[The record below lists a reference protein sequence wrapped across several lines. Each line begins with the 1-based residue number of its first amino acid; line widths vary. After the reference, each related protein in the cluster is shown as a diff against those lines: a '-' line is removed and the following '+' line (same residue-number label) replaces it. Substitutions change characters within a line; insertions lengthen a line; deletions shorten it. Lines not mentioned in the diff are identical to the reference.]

1 MSVKIELTNYGIK
14 RIRQGNPLIQVEDL
28 KQKIKE
34 IPLEWVTFVDHNHK
48 YVATGYLGKQN
59 KGFGWVLDQ
68 AQRPIDQH
76 FFEEKFQLALEQR
89 QAFFN
94 DETTTAFRLF
104 NGEGDGIG
112 GVTVDYYAD
121 YLVISWYN
129 ETIYHFKQMI
139 VASLLAIFT
148 EAKGV
153 VEKIRFKSALKESH
167 WLAGEKP
174 QEPLVVL
181 ENGVSYA
188 VYLDEGYMTGIFLDQ
203 KEVRGRLTEGMA
215 AGKKV
220 LNMFSY
226 TGAFSVAA
234 AYGGATETTSVDL
247 AQRSLPKTQEQFEIN
262 GLPLE
267 QQKIIVMDTFDYFRY
282 AARKN
287 FHYDLIILDP
297 PSFARNKKKTFSV
310 AKDYGRLIEDSV
322 EILTEEGMI
331 IASTNAANLSVKKF
345 KQAIETALENK
356 QVNYQLVESYRLP
369 ADFPASDFEESNY
382 LKVLFYKVLKA

>member
-1 MSVKIELTNYGIK
+1 MRVKIELTNYGIK
-14 RIRQGNPLIQVEDL
+14 RIQQGNPLIQAEDL
-28 KQKIKE
+28 KVNIKK
-34 IPLEWVTFVDHNHK
+34 IPLEWVHFVDNKNK
-48 YVATGYLGKQN
+48 YIATGYLGKQN
-59 KGFGWVLDQ
+59 KGFGWVIDQ
-68 AQRPIDQH
+68 TQRPIDQT
-76 FFEEKFQLALEQR
+76 FFMEKFQLAIAKR
-89 QAFFN
+89 QSFFA

-104 NGEGDGIG
+104 NGEGDGVG
-112 GVTVDYYAD
+112 GITIDYYAD

-129 ETIYHFKQMI
+129 ETIHYFKKMI
-139 VASLLAIFT
+139 VDSLLQVFPN
-148 EAKGV
+148 AKGV
-153 VEKIRFKSALKESH
+153 VEKIRFKSELEESR

-174 QEPLVVL
+174 QEPLIVL

-203 KEVRGRLTEGMA
+203 KEVRGRLTEGLA
-215 AGKKV
+215 AGQKV

-234 AYGGATETTSVDL
+234 AYGGALETTSVDL
-247 AQRSLPKTQEQFEIN
+247 AQRSLPKTQEQFEVN

-287 FHYDLIILDP
+287 LSYNLIVLDP

-322 EILTEEGMI
+322 DILTEEGMI
-331 IASTNAANLSVKKF
+331 IASTNAANLPLKKF
-345 KQAIETALENK
+345 KKSIETALSNK
-356 QVNYQLVESYRLP
+356 NVSYRLTESYRLP
-369 ADFPASDFEESNY
+369 ADFPASQFEESNY
-382 LKVLFYKVLKA
+382 LKVLFYSIKK

>member
-1 MSVKIELTNYGIK
+1 MKIELNNYGIK
-14 RIRQGNPLIQVEDL
+14 RIRQGNPLIQAEDL
-28 KQKIKE
+28 KQDIKK
-34 IPLEWVTFVDHNHK
+34 IPLEWIEFVDNKNK

-59 KGFGWVLDQ
+59 KGFGWIVDQ
-68 AQRPIDQH
+68 TQRPIDQA
-76 FFEEKFQLALEQR
+76 FLKEKFQQAIDQR
-89 QAFFN
+89 QAFFA

-104 NGEGDGIG
+104 NGEGDGFG

-129 ETIYHFKQMI
+129 QTIYHFQKMI
-139 VASLLAIFT
+139 VDGFLSVFPN
-148 EAKGV
+148 AKGV
-153 VEKIRFKSALKESH
+153 VEKIRFKSDLKESR

-174 QEPLVVL
+174 TEPLIVL

-203 KEVRGRLTEGMA
+203 KEVRGRLTEGLA

-234 AYGGATETTSVDL
+234 AYGGALETTSVDL
-247 AQRSLPKTQEQFEIN
+247 AQRSLPKTQEQFEVN

-282 AARKN
+282 AVRKN
-287 FHYDLIILDP
+287 LSYNLIILDP

-331 IASTNAANLSVKKF
+331 IASTNAANLPIKKF
-345 KQAIETALENK
+345 QQAIEAALKKKN
-356 QVNYQLVESYRLP
+356 VNFRLTESYRLP
-369 ADFPASDFEESNY
+369 ADFPVSNFEESNY
-382 LKVLFYKVLKA
+382 LKVLFYRIKK

>member
-1 MSVKIELTNYGIK
+1 MKIELNNYGIK
-14 RIRQGNPLIQVEDL
+14 RIRQGNPLIQAEDL
-28 KQKIKE
+28 KQNIKKI
-34 IPLEWVTFVDHNHK
+34 PFEWVEFVDNKNK

-59 KGFGWVLDQ
+59 KGFGWVIDQ
-68 AQRPIDQH
+68 TQRPIDQA
-76 FFEEKFQLALEQR
+76 FFMEKLQYAFDQR
-89 QAFFN
+89 QAFFA
-94 DETTTAFRLF
+94 DEMTTAFRIF
-104 NGEGDGIG
+104 NGEGDGFG

-129 ETIYHFKQMI
+129 ETIYHFKNMI
-139 VASLLAIFT
+139 VDSLLKVFPN
-148 EAKGV
+148 AKGL
-153 VEKIRFKSALKESH
+153 VEKIRFKSDLTESR

-174 QEPLVVL
+174 QEPLIVL

-203 KEVRGRLTEGMA
+203 KEVRGRLTEGLA
-215 AGKKV
+215 AGQKV

-234 AYGGATETTSVDL
+234 AYGGALETTSVDL
-247 AQRSLPKTQEQFEIN
+247 AQRSLPKTQEQFEVN
-262 GLPLE
+262 GLSLE

-287 FHYDLIILDP
+287 LRYNLIILDP

-322 EILTEEGMI
+322 DILSDEGMI
-331 IASTNAANLSVKKF
+331 IASTNAANLSIKKF
-345 KQAIETALENK
+345 KQAIETALRNK
-356 QVNYQLVESYRLP
+356 NVNYQLTESYRLP
-369 ADFPASDFEESNY
+369 ADFPASNFEESNY
-382 LKVLFYKVLKA
+382 LKVLFYTIKK

>member
-1 MSVKIELTNYGIK
+1 MRLKIELNNYGIK
-14 RIRQGNPLIQVEDL
+14 RIRQGNPLIQAEDL
-28 KQKIKE
+28 KQDIKK
-34 IPLEWVTFVDHNHK
+34 IPLEWIEFVDNKNK

-59 KGFGWVLDQ
+59 KGFGWIVDQ
-68 AQRPIDQH
+68 TQRPIDQA
-76 FFEEKFQLALEQR
+76 FLKEKFQQAIDQR
-89 QAFFN
+89 QAFFA

-104 NGEGDGIG
+104 NGEGDGFG

-129 ETIYHFKQMI
+129 QTIYHFQKMI
-139 VASLLAIFT
+139 VDGFLSVFPN
-148 EAKGV
+148 AKGV
-153 VEKIRFKSALKESH
+153 VEKIRFKSDLKESR

-174 QEPLVVL
+174 TEPLIVL

-203 KEVRGRLTEGMA
+203 KEVRGRLTEGLA

-226 TGAFSVAA
+226 TGAFSVVA
-234 AYGGATETTSVDL
+234 AYGGALETTSVDL
-247 AQRSLPKTQEQFEIN
+247 AQRSLPKTQEQFEVN

-282 AARKN
+282 AVRKN
-287 FHYDLIILDP
+287 LSYNLIILDP

-331 IASTNAANLSVKKF
+331 IASTNAANLPIKKF
-345 KQAIETALENK
+345 QQAIEAALKKKN
-356 QVNYQLVESYRLP
+356 VNFRLTESYRLP
-369 ADFPASDFEESNY
+369 ADFPVSNFEESNY
-382 LKVLFYKVLKA
+382 LKVLFYRIKK

>member
-1 MSVKIELTNYGIK
+1 MRLKIELNNYGIK
-14 RIRQGNPLIQVEDL
+14 RIRQGNPLIQAEDL
-28 KQKIKE
+28 KQDIKK
-34 IPLEWVTFVDHNHK
+34 IPLEWIEFVDNKNK

-59 KGFGWVLDQ
+59 KGFGWVVDQ
-68 AQRPIDQH
+68 TQRPIDQA
-76 FFEEKFQLALEQR
+76 FLKEKFQQAIDQR
-89 QAFFN
+89 QAFFA

-104 NGEGDGIG
+104 NGEGDGFG

-129 ETIYHFKQMI
+129 QTIYHFQKMI
-139 VASLLAIFT
+139 VDGFLSVFPN
-148 EAKGV
+148 AKGV
-153 VEKIRFKSALKESH
+153 VEKIRFKSDLKESR

-174 QEPLVVL
+174 TEPLIVL

-203 KEVRGRLTEGMA
+203 KEVRGRLTEGFA

-234 AYGGATETTSVDL
+234 AYGGSLETTSVDL
-247 AQRSLPKTQEQFEIN
+247 AQRSLPKTQEQFEVN

-282 AARKN
+282 AVRKN
-287 FHYDLIILDP
+287 LSYNLIILDP

-331 IASTNAANLSVKKF
+331 IASTNAANLPIKKF
-345 KQAIETALENK
+345 QQAIEAALKKKN
-356 QVNYQLVESYRLP
+356 VNFRLTESYRLP
-369 ADFPASDFEESNY
+369 ADFPVSNFEESNY
-382 LKVLFYKVLKA
+382 LKVLFYRIKK

>member
-1 MSVKIELTNYGIK
+1 M
-14 RIRQGNPLIQVEDL
+14 
-28 KQKIKE
+28 
-34 IPLEWVTFVDHNHK
+34 
-48 YVATGYLGKQN
+48 
-59 KGFGWVLDQ
+59 
-68 AQRPIDQH
+68 
-76 FFEEKFQLALEQR
+76 EKFQLAIAKR
-89 QAFFN
+89 QSFFV

-104 NGEGDGIG
+104 NGEGDGVG
-112 GVTVDYYAD
+112 GITIDYYAD

-129 ETIYHFKQMI
+129 ETIHYFKKMI
-139 VASLLAIFT
+139 VDSLLQVFPN
-148 EAKGV
+148 AKGV
-153 VEKIRFKSALKESH
+153 VEKIRFKSELEESR

-174 QEPLVVL
+174 QEPLIVL

-203 KEVRGRLTEGMA
+203 KEVRGRLTEGLA
-215 AGKKV
+215 AGQKV

-234 AYGGATETTSVDL
+234 AYGGALETTSVDL
-247 AQRSLPKTQEQFEIN
+247 AQRSLPKTQEQFEVN

-287 FHYDLIILDP
+287 LSYNLIVLDP

-322 EILTEEGMI
+322 DILTEEGMI
-331 IASTNAANLSVKKF
+331 IASTNAANLPLKKF
-345 KQAIETALENK
+345 KKSIETALSNK
-356 QVNYQLVESYRLP
+356 NVSYRLTESYRLP
-369 ADFPASDFEESNY
+369 ADFPASQFEESNY
-382 LKVLFYKVLKA
+382 LKVLFYSIKK

>member
-1 MSVKIELTNYGIK
+1 MRVKIELTNYGIK
-14 RIRQGNPLIQVEDL
+14 RIQQGNPLIQAEDL
-28 KQKIKE
+28 KVNIEK
-34 IPLEWVTFVDHNHK
+34 IPLEWVHFVDNKNK
-48 YVATGYLGKQN
+48 YIATGYLGKQN
-59 KGFGWVLDQ
+59 KGFGWVIDQ
-68 AQRPIDQH
+68 TQRPIDLA
-76 FFEEKFQLALEQR
+76 FFMEKFQQAIAKR
-89 QAFFN
+89 QSFFA

-104 NGEGDGIG
+104 NGEGDGLG
-112 GVTVDYYAD
+112 GLTVDYYAD

-129 ETIYHFKQMI
+129 ETIHYFKKMI
-139 VASLLAIFT
+139 VDSLLQVFPN
-148 EAKGV
+148 AKGV
-153 VEKIRFKSALKESH
+153 VEKIRFKSELEESR

-174 QEPLVVL
+174 QEPLIVL

-203 KEVRGRLTEGMA
+203 KEVRGRLTEGLA
-215 AGKKV
+215 AGQKV

-234 AYGGATETTSVDL
+234 AYGGALETTSVDL
-247 AQRSLPKTQEQFEIN
+247 AQRSLPKTQEQFEVN

-287 FHYDLIILDP
+287 LSYNLIVLDP

-322 EILTEEGMI
+322 DILTEEGMI
-331 IASTNAANLSVKKF
+331 IASTNAANLPLKKF
-345 KQAIETALENK
+345 KKSIETALSNK
-356 QVNYQLVESYRLP
+356 NVSYRLTESYRLP
-369 ADFPASDFEESNY
+369 ADFPASQFEESNY
-382 LKVLFYKVLKA
+382 LKVLFYSIKK

>member
-14 RIRQGNPLIQVEDL
+14 RIRQGNPLIQEEDL
-28 KQKIKE
+28 KQKINE
-34 IPLEWVTFVDHNHK
+34 IPLEWVTFVDNRNK

-68 AQRPIDQH
+68 TQRPIDQA
-76 FFEEKFQLALEQR
+76 FFMETFQQAIQQR
-89 QAFFN
+89 QPFFA
-94 DETTTAFRLF
+94 DETTNAFRLF
-104 NGEGDGIG
+104 NGEGDGFG

-129 ETIYHFKQMI
+129 ATIYHFQKLI
-139 VASLLAIFT
+139 VDSLLAVFPS
-148 EAKGV
+148 AKGV
-153 VEKIRFKSALKESH
+153 VEKIRFKSELKESR

-174 QEPLVVL
+174 QEPLIVL

-203 KEVRGRLTEGMA
+203 KEVRGRLTEGLA
-215 AGKKV
+215 AGQKV

-234 AYGGATETTSVDL
+234 AYGGALETTSVDL
-247 AQRSLPKTQEQFEIN
+247 AQRSLPKTQEQFEVN

-282 AARKN
+282 AVRKGLSYN
-287 FHYDLIILDP
+287 LIILDP

-322 EILTEEGMI
+322 DILSEEGMI
-331 IASTNAANLSVKKF
+331 IASTNAANFPIKKF
-345 KQAIETALENK
+345 KQAIETAFKNK
-356 QVNYQLVESYRLP
+356 NVRYQLSESYWLP
-369 ADFPASDFEESNY
+369 ADFPASNFEESNY
-382 LKVLFYKVLKA
+382 LKVLFYTVKK

>member
-1 MSVKIELTNYGIK
+1 MRVKIELNNYGIK

-28 KQKIKE
+28 KQNIKK
-34 IPLEWVTFVDHNHK
+34 IPLEWVEFVDNKNK

-59 KGFGWVLDQ
+59 KGFGWVIDQ
-68 AQRPIDQH
+68 TQRPIDQA
-76 FFEEKFQLALEQR
+76 FLIEKFQQALDQR
-89 QAFFN
+89 QAFFA
-94 DETTTAFRLF
+94 DDTTTAFRLF
-104 NGEGDGIG
+104 NGEGDGFG

-129 ETIYHFKQMI
+129 ETIYHFQRLI
-139 VASLLAIFT
+139 LDSWLEVFPN
-148 EAKGV
+148 AKGV
-153 VEKIRFKSALKESH
+153 VEKIRFKSELKESR

-174 QEPLVVL
+174 QEPLIVL

-203 KEVRGRLTEGMA
+203 KEVRGRLTEGLA
-215 AGKKV
+215 AGQKV

-234 AYGGATETTSVDL
+234 AYGGALETTSVDL
-247 AQRSLPKTQEQFEIN
+247 AQRSLPKTQEQFEVN
-262 GLPLE
+262 GLSLE

-282 AARKN
+282 ALRKHLSYN
-287 FHYDLIILDP
+287 LIILDP

-322 EILTEEGMI
+322 EILSEEGMI
-331 IASTNAANLSVKKF
+331 IASTNAANLPIKKF

-356 QVNYQLVESYRLP
+356 NVSYQLTESYRLP

-382 LKVLFYKVLKA
+382 LKVLFYTIKK

>member
-1 MSVKIELTNYGIK
+1 MRLKIELNNYGIK
-14 RIRQGNPLIQVEDL
+14 RIRQGNPLIQAEDL
-28 KQKIKE
+28 KQDIKK
-34 IPLEWVTFVDHNHK
+34 IPLEWIEFVDNKNK

-59 KGFGWVLDQ
+59 KGFGWIVDQ
-68 AQRPIDQH
+68 TQRPIDQA
-76 FFEEKFQLALEQR
+76 FLKEKFQQAIDQR
-89 QAFFN
+89 QAFFA

-104 NGEGDGIG
+104 NGEGDGFG

-129 ETIYHFKQMI
+129 QTIYHFQNDRRR
-139 VASLLAIFT
+139 LLSVFPN
-148 EAKGV
+148 AKGV
-153 VEKIRFKSALKESH
+153 VEKIRFKSDLKESR

-174 QEPLVVL
+174 TEPLIVL

-203 KEVRGRLTEGMA
+203 KEVRGRLTEGLA

-234 AYGGATETTSVDL
+234 AYGGALETTSVDL
-247 AQRSLPKTQEQFEIN
+247 AQRSLPKTQEQFEVN

-282 AARKN
+282 AVRKN
-287 FHYDLIILDP
+287 LSYNLIILDP

-331 IASTNAANLSVKKF
+331 IASTNAANLPIKKF
-345 KQAIETALENK
+345 QQAIEAALKKKN
-356 QVNYQLVESYRLP
+356 VNFRLTESYRLP
-369 ADFPASDFEESNY
+369 ADFPVSNFEESNY
-382 LKVLFYKVLKA
+382 LKVLFYRIKK